1 MNVLL
6 AGLAVA
12 GCPSNKWEQAIL
24 DKHNEWRANTQPPAK
39 DMYKVRWD
47 SAIATNMYNWLA
59 RCDSSWPH
67 SDQDGYRKNV
77 GGYEFLGENL
87 AYCAGTA
94 CEDPI
99 DGIVGYLGQS
109 WWDEKDDYNWASDS
123 SRGGVTSH
131 YTQMSSSN
139 IYAIGCAAVEC
150 PSPGPYGWNGK
161 WWEIGCQYGE
171 RGQGYWVGTKPF
183 ESGSGGLIE
192 PAASLLAK
200 HPDICQAGAPT
211 PPAPTPPAPTPPA
224 PTPPTPPAG
233 TPSGAGCPQ
242 NKWEQAILDKHNEWR
257 ANTQPPAK
265 DMYKVRWDSAIATNM
280 YNWLARCDSSWP
292 HSDQDGYRKNVGGYE
307 FLGENL
313 AYCAGTAC
321 EDPIDGIV
329 GYLGQ
334 SWWDEKDDYNWASD
348 SSRGGVT
355 SHYTQMSSSN
365 IYAIGCAAVECP
377 SPGPYGWNGK
387 WWEIGC
393 QYGERGQ
400 GYWVGTKPFESGSGG
415 LIEPAASLLA
425 KHPDICQAG
434 APTPPAPTPPAPT
447 PPAPTPPTPPAG
459 TPSGAGCP
467 QNKWEQAIL
476 DKHNEWRANTQP
488 PAKDMYK
495 VRWDSAIA
503 TNMYNWLAR
512 CDSSWPHSDQDGY
525 RKNVGGYEFLGEN
538 LAYCAG
544 TACEDPIDG
553 IVGYLGQSWWDEK
566 DDYNWASDS
575 SRGGVTSH
583 YTQMSSSNIYAIG
596 CAAVECP
603 SPGPYGWNGKWWEIG
618 CQYGERGQGYW
629 VGTKPFESGS
639 GGLIEPAAS
648 LLAKHPDICQAGAPT
663 PPAPT
668 PPAPTPPAPT
678 PPTPPAGTPSGAGC
692 PQNKW
697 EQAIL
702 DKHNEWRANT
712 QPPAKDMYKVRWDS
726 AIATNMY
733 NWLARCDSS
742 WPHSDQDG
750 YRKNVGGYEFLG
762 ENLAYCAGTACE
774 DPIDGIVGYL
784 GQSWWDEKDDYNWA
798 SDSSRGGV
806 TSHYTQMSSSNI
818 YAIGCAAVECP
829 SPGPYGWNGKWW
841 EIGCQYGERGQGY
854 WVGTKPFESGSG
866 GLIEPAA
873 SLLAKHPDICQ
884 AGAPTPPAPTPP
896 APTPPAPT
904 PPTPPAGTPSG
915 AGCPQNKW
923 EQAILDKHNE
933 WRANT
938 QPPAKD
944 MYKVRWDSA
953 IATNMYN
960 WLARCDSSWP
970 HSDQDGYRKN
980 VGGYEFLGENLAYCA
995 GTACE
1000 DPIDGIVGYLGQSW
1014 WDEKDDYNWASDSSR
1029 GGVTSHY
1036 TQMSSSNIYA
1046 IGCAAV
1052 ECPSPGPYGWN
1063 GKWWEIGCQYGERGQ
1078 GYWVGTKPFESGSG
1092 GLIEPAASLLA
1103 KHPDI
1108 CQAGAPTPPAP
1119 TPPAPT
1125 PPAPTPPTPP
1135 AGTPSGAGCPQNK
1148 WEQAIL
1154 DKHNE
1159 WRANTQPPAKDM
1171 YKVRWDS
1178 AIATNMYNWLAR
1190 CDSSWPHS
1198 DQDGYRKNVGG
1209 YEFLGE
1215 NLAYCAGTAC
1225 EDPIDGIVGYL
1236 GQSWWDEKDDYN
1248 WASDSSRGGVTSHYT
1263 QMSSSNIYAIGCAA
1277 VECPSPGPYG
1287 WNGKWWEIGCQ
1298 YGERGQGYWVGTK
1311 PFESGS
1317 GGLIEPAAS
1326 LLAKHPDICGA
1337 GAPTPPAPTPPA
1349 PTPPAPTPPTPP
1361 AGTPSGAGCPQ
1372 NKWEQAILDKHN
1384 EWRANTQPPA
1394 KDMYKVRW
1402 DSAIATNMYNWL
1414 ARCDS
1419 SWPHSDQDGYRKNVG
1434 GYEFLGENLAYCA
1447 GTACEDPIDGIVGY
1461 LGQSW
1466 WDEKDDYNWASDSS
1480 RGGVTSHYTQMSSSN
1495 IYAIGCAAVECPS
1508 PGPYG
1513 WNGKWWE
1520 IGCQYG
1526 ERGQGYWVGTKPFE
1540 SGSGGLIEPDAS
1552 LLAKHPDICGAGAP
1566 PPTPPAPT
1574 PPAPTPPAPTP
1585 PAPTPPTPPAGT
1597 PSGAGCPQNKW
1608 EQAILDKHNEWRAN
1622 TQPPAK
1628 DMYKVRWDSAI
1639 ATNMYNWLARCDSSW
1654 PHSDQDGYRK
1664 NVGGYEF
1671 LGENLAYCA
1680 GTACEDPIDGI
1691 VGYLGQSWWDEKD
1704 DYNWASDSSR
1714 GGVTS
1719 HYTQM
1724 SSSNIYAIGCAAVE
1738 CPSPGPYG
1746 WNGKWWEIG
1755 CQYGERGQGYWVG
1768 TKPFESGSGGLIE
1781 PDASLLAKHPD
1792 ICGAGAP
1799 TPPAPTPPA
1808 PTPPA
1813 PTPPAPTPPAPTP
1826 PAPTPPAPTPPAPTT
1841 PAPTPPAP
1849 TPPAPTPPA
1858 PTPPAPTPPAP
1869 TPPTPV
1875 TGTAVPVAV
1884 VKPTSAPALTTMSPP
1899 GSTSTPVPGTAV
1911 PTTPVKPTSAPALTT
1926 NTPPGS
1932 TSTPVPG
1939 TAVPAAV
1946 VKPTSEPSLTTMSPP
1961 GSTSTPVPGT
1971 AVPAA
1976 VVKPTSE
1983 PSLTTM
1989 SPPGSTSTPVPG
2001 TAAPAAKTPVP
2012 TTMAPLGST
2021 ATPVPG
2027 TDAPAGGYQTISP
2040 QLGAGTGD
2048 SDDSSTDNW
2057 WIWLLVALGVLF
2069 ACAAVIG
2076 AVVMK
2081 KKSDEGVQFLDFM
2094 DTVDAGKENNP
2105 IDPAFEGVR
2114 L

>member
-59 RCDSSWPH
+59 RCNSNWPH

-866 GLIEPAA
+866 GLIEP
-873 SLLAKHPDICQ
+873 D
-884 AGAPTPPAPTPP
+884 
-896 APTPPAPT
+896 
-904 PPTPPAGTPSG
+904 
-915 AGCPQNKW
+915 
-923 EQAILDKHNE
+923 
-933 WRANT
+933 
-938 QPPAKD
+938 
-944 MYKVRWDSA
+944 
-953 IATNMYN
+953 
-960 WLARCDSSWP
+960 
-970 HSDQDGYRKN
+970 
-980 VGGYEFLGENLAYCA
+980 
-995 GTACE
+995 
-1000 DPIDGIVGYLGQSW
+1000 
-1014 WDEKDDYNWASDSSR
+1014 
-1029 GGVTSHY
+1029 
-1036 TQMSSSNIYA
+1036 
-1046 IGCAAV
+1046 
-1052 ECPSPGPYGWN
+1052 
-1063 GKWWEIGCQYGERGQ
+1063 
-1078 GYWVGTKPFESGSG
+1078 
-1092 GLIEPAASLLA
+1092 
-1103 KHPDI
+1103 
-1108 CQAGAPTPPAP
+1108 
-1119 TPPAPT
+1119 
-1125 PPAPTPPTPP
+1125 
-1135 AGTPSGAGCPQNK
+1135 
-1148 WEQAIL
+1148 
-1154 DKHNE
+1154 
-1159 WRANTQPPAKDM
+1159 
-1171 YKVRWDS
+1171 
-1178 AIATNMYNWLAR
+1178 
-1190 CDSSWPHS
+1190 
-1198 DQDGYRKNVGG
+1198 
-1209 YEFLGE
+1209 
-1215 NLAYCAGTAC
+1215 
-1225 EDPIDGIVGYL
+1225 
-1236 GQSWWDEKDDYN
+1236 
-1248 WASDSSRGGVTSHYT
+1248 
-1263 QMSSSNIYAIGCAA
+1263 
-1277 VECPSPGPYG
+1277 
-1287 WNGKWWEIGCQ
+1287 
-1298 YGERGQGYWVGTK
+1298 
-1311 PFESGS
+1311 
-1317 GGLIEPAAS
+1317 AS

-1337 GAPTPPAPTPPA
+1337 GAPPPPSPPAPTPPA
-1349 PTPPAPTPPTPP
+1349 PSPPAPTPPTPP

-1566 PPTPPAPT
+1566 PPPSPPAPT
-1574 PPAPTPPAPTP
+1574 PPAPSP

-1768 TKPFESGSGGLIE
+1768 TKPFERGSGGLIE

-1792 ICGAGAP
+1792 ICSDVVPTSVPTTAMPTSVPDTSVPTTSVPTTAMPTSVPDTSVP
-1799 TPPAPTPPA
+1799 TPSVPTTAMPTSVPDTSVPTPSVPTTA
-1808 PTPPA
+1808 MPTSVPDTSVPTTSVPTTAMPTSVPDTSVPTPSV
-1813 PTPPAPTPPAPTP
+1813 
-1826 PAPTPPAPTPPAPTT
+1826 PTT
-1841 PAPTPPAP
+1841 AMPTSVPDTSVPTTSVPTTAMPTAAP
-1849 TPPAPTPPA
+1849 
-1858 PTPPAPTPPAP
+1858 
-1869 TPPTPV
+1869 
-1875 TGTAVPVAV
+1875 AV
-1884 VKPTSAPALTTMSPP
+1884 VKPTSAPALTTMAPAGSTATPVPGTAVPTPVVKPTSAPALTTMAPAGSTATPVPGTAAPAVVKPTSAPALTTMSPPGSTATPVPGTAVPAPVVKPTSEPALTTMSPPGSTATPVPGTAVPAAVVKPTSEPSLTTISPPGSTSTPVPGTAVPTTPVKPTSEPSLTTMSPP

-1911 PTTPVKPTSAPALTT
+1911 PTTPVKPTSEPSLTT
-1926 NTPPGS
+1926 MSPPGS

-1939 TAVPAAV
+1939 TAVPTTP

-1971 AVPAA
+1971 AVPTTP
-1976 VVKPTSE
+1976 VKPTSE

-2001 TAAPAAKTPVP
+2001 TAVPAAKTPVP

-2081 KKSDEGVQFLDFM
+2081 KRSDEGVQFLDFM
-2094 DTVDAGKENNP
+2094 DSVDAGNENNP
-2105 IDPAFEGVR
+2105 MDPAFEGMR